1 MGGSRMDQEKTGR
14 LIRLLRQRKSLTQLE
29 LAEKIGV
36 SDKAVSKWERG
47 LGAPDISLLPLLG
60 RVLGVNVAV
69 LLKGNLE
76 ENEKSSGNMKKL
88 QYYVCPDCGNL
99 LFSTD
104 EADVNCCGKKL
115 TPLKPQKP
123 DAENAVQIEASD
135 GEWYLTSCHEMQ
147 RDHYFSFVA
156 FLSGDT
162 LVFKKQYPE
171 WGLETRLP
179 FFRHGTFL
187 WYCTRHGLFAQ
198 AV

>member
-1 MGGSRMDQEKTGR
+1 MDQEKTGS
-14 LIRLLRQRKSLTQLE
+14 LIRLLRQRKNLTQLE
-29 LAEKIGV
+29 LAELIGV

-60 RVLGVNVAV
+60 RALGVNVAA

-115 TPLKPQKP
+115 TPLKPQQP

-135 GEWYLTSCHEMQ
+135 GEWYLTSRHEMH
-147 RDHYFSFVA
+147 REHYLSFVA
-156 FLSGDT
+156 FLTGDT
-162 LVFKKQYPE
+162 LILKKQYPE
-171 WGLETRLP
+171 WGFETRLP
-179 FFRHGTFL
+179 FFKHGTLL

-198 AV
+198 EV

>member
-1 MGGSRMDQEKTGR
+1 MDQEKTGS
-14 LIRLLRQRKSLTQLE
+14 LIRLLRQRKNLTQLE
-29 LAEKIGV
+29 LAELIGV

-60 RVLGVNVAV
+60 RALGVNVVA

-115 TPLKPQKP
+115 TPLKPQQP

-135 GEWYLTSCHEMQ
+135 GEWYLTSRHEMH
-147 RDHYFSFVA
+147 RDHYLSFVA
-156 FLSGDT
+156 FLTGDT
-162 LVFKKQYPE
+162 LILKKQYPE
-171 WGLETRLP
+171 WGFETRLP
-179 FFRHGTFL
+179 FFKHGTLL

-198 AV
+198 EV